1 MRPRMGIP
9 PDERERWKARLR
21 AWVEAEAEIAFATL
35 FGSFLEP
42 DLSCADIDLG
52 LGLAPGVDPERYEID
67 RDAEGTAALG
77 FPVDATSAAGSL
89 PQRADPRIS
98 GGGRRPGLSD
108 RSGGSR
114 GVAGDGAPDPCL
126 ASV

>member
-21 AWVEAEAEIAFATL
+21 AWVEAGAEIAFATL
-35 FGSFLEP
+35 FGSFLDP
-42 DLSCADIDLG
+42 DLPCADIDLG
-52 LGLAPGVDPERYEID
+52 LGLAPGADPERYEID
-67 RDAEGTAALG
+67 RAAEGTAALG
-77 FPVDATSAAGSL
+77 FPADAASAAGSL

-98 GGGRRPGLSD
+98 GGGHRPGLSD

-114 GVAGDGAPDPCL
+114 GVARDGAPDP
-126 ASV
+126 